1 MLRRIAGF
9 SVVLTA
15 LALFACTGMTMRHD
29 SDLRSNASIDL
40 PRYMGTWYVI
50 ANIPYFAERGNVAS
64 RDVYRLDSDGNVATT
79 YFYRKSFTKPEKTA
93 DSLGI
98 VRPDTHNIYWKIR
111 FFWLFHADY
120 LILDIA
126 PDYSWVLVGQPS
138 RKLAW
143 VLARDAAMED
153 GLYQSLL
160 QKFHDFGY
168 ATTQFKRVA
177 QFQNQVGKPGFQ

>member
-1 MLRRIAGF
+1 MLRKIAGGLIF
-9 SVVLTA
+9 LMA
-15 LALFACTGMTMRHD
+15 LALFACTGITMRQD
-29 SDLRSNASIDL
+29 SDLRSNANIDL
-40 PRYMGTWYVI
+40 PRYMGTWYII

-79 YFYRKSFTKPEKTA
+79 YFYRKSFAAPEKTA

-98 VRPDTHNIYWKIR
+98 VQPDTHNIYWKIR

-126 PDYSWVLVGQPS
+126 PDYSWVLIGQPS

-143 VLARDAAMED
+143 VLARDAAMD
-153 GLYQSLL
+153 DALYESLL
-160 QKFHDFGY
+160 QKFHAFGY
-168 ATTQFKRVA
+168 DTTQLKRVA
-177 QFQNQVGKPGFQ
+177 QFKDQVGKPGFQ